1 MITLPQLK
9 ALAKQNKIPYKNGTI
24 WKKRYEIKVV

>member
-9 ALAKQNKIPYKNGTI
+9 ALAKQNKIPYKKWNSL
-24 WKKRYEIKVV
+24 EKVL